1 MTTLLETTKQL
12 ILVSFMALP
21 LMLIC
26 YTFFMGFGLGNPG
39 LIILLAG
46 QILLVPAA
54 VMLYQFVS
62 SNGGPGLLVI
72 LSIFIMSMVLISFY
86 G

>member
-54 VMLYQFVS
+54 VMLYQFIS
-62 SNGGPGLLVI
+62 SKGFSGLVFI
-72 LSIFIMSMVLISFY
+72 LAIFIMSVVLISLY

>member
-1 MTTLLETTKQL
+1 
-12 ILVSFMALP
+12 MALP